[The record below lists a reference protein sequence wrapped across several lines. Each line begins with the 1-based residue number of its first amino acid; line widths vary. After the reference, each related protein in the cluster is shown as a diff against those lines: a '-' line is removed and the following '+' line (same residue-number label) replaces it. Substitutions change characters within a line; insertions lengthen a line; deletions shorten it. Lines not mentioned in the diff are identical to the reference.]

1 MRHRLR
7 IFRTRLGIVFQL
19 SQKCFD
25 VAFDLSAGGA
35 GLIVLLWRVQS
46 PVQFDQPIPL
56 TFELAILGV
65 EGTATLNDGQELTQN
80 RMPPFLRLRRRE
92 ASKRVRS
99 SKTRSPPSAN
109 GGLLPS
115 VRVDRIR
122 SA

>member
-1 MRHRLR
+1 M
-7 IFRTRLGIVFQL
+7 VFQL
-19 SQKCFD
+19 GQKCFD

-35 GLIVLLWRVQS
+35 RLIVLLWRVQA

-56 TFELAILGV
+56 TFELAILSLKGA
-65 EGTATLNDGQELTQN
+65 ETLDHRQELIQN
-80 RMPPFLRLRRRE
+80 RMAPFLRLRWRE
-92 ASKRVRS
+92 ASKRVRY
-99 SKTRSPPSAN
+99 SKTRSPPSAK